1 MAGTPPDS
9 PKRQALRQRGALNPR
24 ARQVTDPLF
33 DHGDFFDPDD
43 LVQVK
48 YEMLRRVDAEQAPV
62 THAAAA
68 FGVSRATFY
77 HARADF
83 HEAGL
88 PGLVPEKPGPR
99 RAHKLTPTVLAF
111 VAQQRTNEPALTAAA
126 LATRIRQQLGV
137 QVHPRSIAR
146 ALIAHQKKR

>member
-1 MAGTPPDS
+1 MAETLPAS

-24 ARQVTDPLF
+24 ARQVIDPVF
-33 DHGDFFDPDD
+33 QHGDFFDPDD

-48 YEMLRRVDAEQAPV
+48 YEMLRRVDAEQARV

-77 HARADF
+77 QARSDF
-83 HEAGL
+83 QHAGL
-88 PGLVPEKPGPR
+88 PGLVPEKSGPR
-99 RAHKLTPTVLAF
+99 SAHKLTPMVLAF
-111 VAQQRTNEPALTAAA
+111 VAQQRADAPALTAGE
-126 LATRIRQQLGV
+126 LATRIRNQFGV

-146 ALIAHQKKR
+146 AIHHQKKR